1 MDQLPYEI
9 CSQIDLTYHFLK
21 TYFHFLILVDLV
33 GGGGAPMIYFPLF
46 VLLTKGEGYKNPPK
60 G

>member
-1 MDQLPYEI
+1 MFPNRFNI
-9 CSQIDLTYHFLK
+9 SFSQNIFS
-21 TYFHFLILVDLV
+21 FSNSGGFG